1 MPEQLSLP
9 GLDATAPP
17 FRPETISS
25 RGGTLRGYTLFLAIF
40 RDSNDALRLA
50 RAAADLRSQHELN
63 DTLLLPGR
71 LHITLHTLAR
81 FDDTIPQAV
90 VDPAIAASAGVVRS
104 PFPLV
109 FDHVSS
115 FADNNAFAFRCN
127 ARSEAAVARQ
137 RQSLA
142 LGLRRAGLHPEASR
156 TPHMTMLY
164 DAHHTTRHPIEP
176 VGWAATR
183 FALIVSHIGLGHH
196 QWIGQWALAD
206 RL

>member
-40 RDSNDALRLA
+40 PDSDDALRLA
-50 RAAADLRSQHELN
+50 RAASDLRSQHELN
-63 DTLLLPGR
+63 GTLLLPAR

-81 FDDTIPQAV
+81 FVDTIPRAV
-90 VDPAIAASAGVVRS
+90 VEAAIVASAGVVCS
-104 PFPLV
+104 PFPIV

-127 ARSEAAVARQ
+127 ARSEAAIARL

-142 LGLRRAGLHPEASR
+142 LGLRRAGLHPEPSR

-183 FALIVSHIGLGHH
+183 FALVVSHVGLGHH